1 MDERNITKLAE
12 EAFETYKR
20 IKSDTTKLNSI
31 KEKIIENSQGKNAS
45 YKIHLKEATIRVT
58 KIRTDF
64 SFKLNKTG
72 FAKIDKEIKK
82 ELVKKRIVK
91 VTYGINSS
99 SYEELLAVWSQLKLN

>member
-1 MDERNITKLAE
+1 MDRNFIFLTPKLLAL
-12 EAFETYKR
+12 F
-20 IKSDTTKLNSI
+20 SSP
-31 KEKIIENSQGKNAS
+31 
-45 YKIHLKEATIRVT
+45 ATIRAT
-58 KIRTDF
+58 KTRTDF